1 MPIVVKV
8 QNRTPRAFKV
18 RVRVEKGAE
27 LVG

>member
-18 RVRVEKGAE
+18 HVRVEKTAD
-27 LVG
+27 LVV

>member
-18 RVRVEKGAE
+18 QVRVEKSAD